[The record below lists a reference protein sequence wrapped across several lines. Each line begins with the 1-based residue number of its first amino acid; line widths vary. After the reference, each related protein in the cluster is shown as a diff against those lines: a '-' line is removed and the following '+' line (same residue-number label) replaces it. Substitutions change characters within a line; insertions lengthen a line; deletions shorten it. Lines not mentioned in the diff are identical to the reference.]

1 MTPSPRKPGRN
12 SVVSFRRDSETGP
25 ELCRTTV
32 GAVIDVGTCAAV
44 SCPATLPSEPIDVY
58 VVADPDASADE
69 CLEQNNV
76 AILHDVQCEI
86 IG

>member
-1 MTPSPRKPGRN
+1 LAAAKRGRTI
-12 SVVSFRRDSETGP
+12 SVVLPALNEAA
-25 ELCRTTV
+25 TV

-44 SCPATLPSEPIDVY
+44 SCGATLPAVPIDVY

-76 AILHDVQCEI
+76 SILHDVQCEI